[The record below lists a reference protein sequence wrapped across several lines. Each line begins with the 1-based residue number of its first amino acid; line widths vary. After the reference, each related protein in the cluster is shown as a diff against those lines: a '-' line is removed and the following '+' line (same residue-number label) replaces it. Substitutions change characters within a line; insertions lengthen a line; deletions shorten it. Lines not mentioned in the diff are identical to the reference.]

1 MRNDFPFVLQFDI
14 FSSFK
19 HVYADCINDYFLL
32 IELMAIFMIF
42 WSQEAQNLM
51 ALSVV
56 DTPLKGGL
64 NTPLVESDF
73 SGVTPKHAVAQTPNT
88 VLGTPMH
95 TPGGQGLLVL

>member
-1 MRNDFPFVLQFDI
+1 
-14 FSSFK
+14 
-19 HVYADCINDYFLL
+19 
-32 IELMAIFMIF
+32 
-42 WSQEAQNLM
+42 M

-64 NTPLVESDF
+64 NTPLIESDF

-95 TPGGQGLLVL
+95 TPGGQGLLVLCSFQGLASDKTSCGLKTRISTAYIFVFCKRETTQKIKLVKDL